1 MTKIARVQVN
11 ANTVDLWSEPAKF
24 QSHLMKTN
32 DFVNGTLHITL
43 TKEGSSGH
51 YKVALLGDR
60 GKVVL
65 EREVAGPFA
74 NFRAKFRG

>member
-1 MTKIARVQVN
+1 
-11 ANTVDLWSEPAKF
+11 
-24 QSHLMKTN
+24 MKTN

-51 YKVALLGDR
+51 YKVALLDDR
-60 GKVVL
+60 NEVVL

-74 NFRAKFRG
+74 NFRAKSRG